1 MENGELLT
9 GVDTVRFETS
19 PETTAGT
26 WRGSPAGTT
35 MRHVHFYVGDL
46 EQAKMFYHFG
56 LGLDITTWRYPGALF
71 TSAGGYHHHVG
82 LNVWVANLPVAAK
95 EDLRLLFWELLL
107 PDSGDVQR
115 AAESL
120 VQAVTV
126 ALRVVDSND

>member
-95 EDLRLLFWELLL
+95 EDYVCSFGSFSFQTVAMFSALPKAWYKQSRLL
-107 PDSGDVQR
+107 SG
-115 AAESL
+115 S
-120 VQAVTV
+120 
-126 ALRVVDSND
+126 

>member
-1 MENGELLT
+1 
-9 GVDTVRFETS
+9 
-19 PETTAGT
+19 
-26 WRGSPAGTT
+26 
-35 MRHVHFYVGDL
+35 
-46 EQAKMFYHFG
+46 MFYHFG

-120 VQAVTV
+120 VQAGYPPVQHGDGLHFKDPCGITV
-126 ALRVVDSND
+126 ALRLVDSND